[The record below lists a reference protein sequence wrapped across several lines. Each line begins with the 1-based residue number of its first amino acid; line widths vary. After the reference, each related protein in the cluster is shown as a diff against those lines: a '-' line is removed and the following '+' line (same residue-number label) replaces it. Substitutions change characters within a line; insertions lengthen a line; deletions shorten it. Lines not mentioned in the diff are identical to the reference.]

1 MKAIA
6 VTHMAGRITT
16 RLYADSAISRD
27 VMPLFLPDIPATWQ
41 GCVCLALRIGR
52 LGKSVSP
59 AFAMRYVDAY
69 TAVSVQCT
77 DADIDTS
84 IMDQAVVAGQWLD
97 IASLGAEVCLRVA
110 GSEIRYDVEAIRVPE
125 VIAFVTRYTT
135 IKTGDIIILTDISVP
150 VRLVAPDRI
159 CAAVGDQECLRMKIR

>member
-6 VTHMAGRITT
+6 VTHMAGRFST

-27 VMPLFLPDIPATWQ
+27 VMPLFLPDIAACWQ
-41 GCVCLALRIGR
+41 GQVCLALRIGR

-69 TAVSVQCT
+69 TAVSVQST

-84 IMDQAVVAGQWLD
+84 IMDQAVVAGQWID
-97 IASLGAEVCLRVA
+97 ISSIGTEVCLQVAGAEV
-110 GSEIRYDVEAIRVPE
+110 RYDIGAIRVPE

-135 IKTGDIIILTDISVP
+135 IKTGDIIILMDISVP
-150 VRLVAPDRI
+150 VSLVAPDRI
-159 CAAVGDQECLRMKIR
+159 CAAVGDKECLRMKIR